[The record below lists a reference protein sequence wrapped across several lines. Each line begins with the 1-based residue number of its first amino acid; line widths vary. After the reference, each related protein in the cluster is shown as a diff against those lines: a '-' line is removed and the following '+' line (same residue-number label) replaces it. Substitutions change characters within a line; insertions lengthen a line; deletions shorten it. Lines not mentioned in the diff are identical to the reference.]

1 MQVAVRPQTPTCC
14 FCLDRKAGSI
24 GIGIFYLVVSAVAIT
39 LFSEIVAVEQYAN
52 AYDTDPL
59 HLFMK
64 IGLSTQVV
72 CFLLALLL
80 IIGVYK
86 NVLWSIFPL
95 LVYIVLE
102 LISTAGICVW
112 LLLHI
117 SNAPVVVI
125 INVSVLIVFAI
136 LKMYFIYNIQAYYK
150 LAKRKQMMTYG
161 ASVSEMEHLQHT
173 STCTKCFQQETLS
186 EERLHALYVFSGI

>member
-102 LISTAGICVW
+102 LISTAGIC
-112 LLLHI
+112 
-117 SNAPVVVI
+117 APVVVI